1 MPGRPPGGQASA
13 WKASRSRHHQCLKPR
28 PRSQKTAFLDSRSH
42 EARHALALAL
52 ARLMFA
58 VGKVAVFHIGMPP
71 VTIPV
76 LVL

>member
-1 MPGRPPGGQASA
+1 MNAASTPPEA
-13 WKASRSRHHQCLKPR
+13 
-28 PRSQKTAFLDSRSH
+28 T

-76 LVL
+76 LML

>member
-1 MPGRPPGGQASA
+1 MNAASTPPEA
-13 WKASRSRHHQCLKPR
+13 
-28 PRSQKTAFLDSRSH
+28 T
-42 EARHALALAL
+42 EARHALAL